1 MMQLL
6 SVVVLLRLV
15 FIDLTAQSNTSVQW
29 SKGFIFFFSVRTG
42 IYQMPSFAQNHFL
55 KGSFSHQYLHII
67 LIYSDNSS
75 SCGGVRAE
83 RYIANKSWVLY

>member
-6 SVVVLLRLV
+6 SVVVLLRLI
-15 FIDLTAQSNTSVQW
+15 FIDLTAQSNTGVQW
-29 SKGFIFFFSVRTG
+29 STGYFFPIRIG

-55 KGSFSHQYLHII
+55 KGSFSHQYLYII

-75 SCGGVRAE
+75 SCGGVHAE
-83 RYIANKSWVLY
+83 SYIANKSWVLY